1 MSSVRA
7 FWESLQDRLMF
18 LPPMPEQADPLA
30 LMALLLVAG
39 LLAGEGLYRMA
50 GLSRIVGYVLAGALA
65 GPGALNWLDGE
76 TLALARPVADAAL
89 DAVSWNSPGR
99 PAASRSRASPSRTRL
114 RASSSGRP
122 SRRGMNSSVMPRAP
136 SAWNG

>member
-76 TLALARPVADAAL
+76 TLA
-89 DAVSWNSPGR
+89 S
-99 PAASRSRASPSRTRL
+99 
-114 RASSSGRP
+114 
-122 SRRGMNSSVMPRAP
+122 
-136 SAWNG
+136 